1 MKNIDFYYPGKE
13 NILCTEDE
21 DTFVSVTGVNR
32 LVYFLLARKMFSK
45 YIHQCVEIREKVS
58 L

>member
-1 MKNIDFYYPGKE
+1 MKNIGFYYPGKG
-13 NILCTEDE
+13 NILCAE

-32 LVYFLLARKMFSK
+32 LVYFLLVRKMFSK
-45 YIHQCVEIREKVS
+45 YIHQCVEIRQKVS